1 MIRKKGG
8 KCSERNSSE
17 KSYALRQSV
26 GHDEAWRR
34 VVGEKRNVKNV
45 DDIPG
50 KKYFSNMFEYAAGWC
65 VRIDTM
71 WKLFTDV
78 FHVWNNFTE
87 LGRGAFG
94 NVLHAFPSMF
104 SPTEKVERKDRTH
117 ILARRL
123 YASSKRWRSKLFSL
137 PKYFQSLWKFRR
149 DSSLDSSERYKRI
162 NK

>member
-50 KKYFSNMFEYAAGWC
+50 KKYFSNMFEYALLAG
-65 VRIDTM
+65 
-71 WKLFTDV
+71 V
-78 FHVWNNFTE
+78 FASIRCENC
-87 LGRGAFG
+87 L
-94 NVLHAFPSMF
+94 PMF
-104 SPTEKVERKDRTH
+104 STFEIISPNWGEEHLGTFSTHFHRCFHQQKRYERKDRTH
-117 ILARRL
+117 IL
-123 YASSKRWRSKLFSL
+123 ASSKRWRSKLFSL